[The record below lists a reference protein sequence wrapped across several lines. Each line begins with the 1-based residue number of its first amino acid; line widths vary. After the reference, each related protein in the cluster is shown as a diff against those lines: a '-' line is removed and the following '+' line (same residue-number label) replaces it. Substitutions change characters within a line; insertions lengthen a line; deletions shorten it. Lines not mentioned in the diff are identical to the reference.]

1 MPNAKPNTKTDQST
15 INPNDADVTPSTF
28 KEAYDIL
35 KQNADMLE
43 QSETLDIDNLVSVVE
58 RSIGAYKVCQE
69 RISAVEMALKNAF
82 DENTVTKWS
91 NLN

>member
-1 MPNAKPNTKTDQST
+1 MPNIKIDRST
-15 INPNDADVTPSTF
+15 SNSSDTDVTPSTF

-82 DENTVTKWS
+82 DENA
-91 NLN
+91 L